1 MSTNYVPAIKAKMG
15 DWTYYITKMKFGEV
29 ASQVKLAEQI
39 HQNKELDDAI
49 QRSLSSRVSEMTQ
62 FLLNEPQRFYGSLV
76 VAVYKG
82 NPVFRPIKIDE
93 GNKIVDSVDH
103 AFGLLQMDG
112 SQTFFAL
119 DGQHR
124 LSSIIEACNANPDLK
139 SEEISV
145 LVIKHDESLQGLVR
159 TRRLFT
165 KLNRYA
171 KATDMKTNIAIDE
184 DDCVAVTTRRLIR
197 EFVPLSGYIK
207 IDAAGKQIGNGKA
220 DEKYLTT
227 LTTLYEFN
235 KELAESYKYNGVLVD
250 LSKEFLAKR
259 PDDDF
264 LDELY
269 EYTVDVWTAL
279 ISKIP
284 HLDAISK
291 GITAAGKL
299 RVGAASIWVKPVTQ
313 LIVAR
318 VIRNGTIQGL
328 AITDIVARLSKL
340 PTQMDTEPWVD
351 VIYDKNLGTIKSGK
365 NHSEFLTHLCSHALG
380 ISTSSTKAT
389 TKERYGEYFGK
400 KSKDIPNYQL

>member
-49 QRSLSSRVSEMTQ
+49 QRSLSNRVEEMTQ
-62 FLLNEPQRFYGSLV
+62 FLLKEPQRFYGSLV

-197 EFVPLSGYIK
+197 EFSPLTGYIK

-250 LSKEFLAKR
+250 LSKDFLAKR

-264 LDELY
+264 LDALY
-269 EYTVDVWTAL
+269 DYTNSVWTAL
-279 ISKIP
+279 ISNIP
-284 HLDAISK
+284 HLNSISK
-291 GITAAGKL
+291 GITISGKL
-299 RVGAASIWVKPVTQ
+299 RTGSPSIWVKPVTQ
-313 LIVAR
+313 LIIAK
-318 VIRNGTIQGL
+318 VIRNAIIQGL
-328 AITDIVARLSKL
+328 DVTETVTRLSRL
-340 PTQMDTEPWVD
+340 PTPMDAEPWVD
-351 VIYDKNLGTIKSGK
+351 VIYDKNLGNIKSGK
-365 NHSEFLTHLCSHALG
+365 NHSEFLVHLCSHALG
-380 ISTSSTKAT
+380 ISTTVTKAA
-389 TKERYGEYFGK
+389 TKGRYGEYFGK
-400 KSKDIPNYQL
+400 KSKDIPDY